1 MKIYTHP
8 LPIQDRGAT
17 NLLVMKLIPFIFIIC
32 SFSSIPLTAQTSWTG
47 TSSTDWATA
56 TNWTN
61 GVPTANIDAIIGDNN
76 FTGPYHPNL
85 SAPSFCRSLIL
96 GIGSK
101 SSSLTVDRTLVVSQD
116 IMIGNVGTLTHSY
129 AIIFIQGNWY
139 NTGSYKASGIHS
151 FVMFNGTVQ
160 SIHGTSTFRNLTIN
174 KGSTTSLNGNINV
187 MRTFSVKGKFNR
199 GVNLVTLSS
208 DII

>member
-8 LPIQDRGAT
+8 LPIQNGSAT
-17 NLLVMKLIPFIFIIC
+17 NSLVMKLFPFIFIIC
-32 SFSSIPLTAQTSWTG
+32 SLSTPPLAAQTSWTG
-47 TSSTDWATA
+47 TTNTDWSTA

-61 GVPTANIDAIIGDNN
+61 GVPTDSIDAIIGDDH

-85 SAPSFCRSLIL
+85 TAPSFCRSLIL
-96 GIGSK
+96 GSASK

-116 IMIGNVGTLTHSY
+116 IMIGNVGTLTHAL

-139 NTGSYKASGIHS
+139 NKGSYNASGIHS
-151 FVMFNGTVQ
+151 FVTFNGSVQ

-174 KGSTTSLNGNINV
+174 KCSTTTLNGDISV
-187 MRTFSVKGKFNR
+187 IRTFSVKGKLNR
-199 GVNLVTLSS
+199 GLNLVTLSGG
-208 DII
+208 II